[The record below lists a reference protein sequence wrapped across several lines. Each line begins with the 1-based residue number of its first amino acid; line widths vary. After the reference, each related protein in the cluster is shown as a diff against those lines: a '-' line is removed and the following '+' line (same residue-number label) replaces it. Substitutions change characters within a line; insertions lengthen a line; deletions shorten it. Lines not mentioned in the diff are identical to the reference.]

1 MRPSRR
7 SVRGGR
13 TPITVRPTPSTTSR
27 SPSTAGSAPNARRQS
42 PSESTTTGEAPGR
55 SSSSVNT
62 RPSEAEMPSVRKRLA
77 VTAASRARKGAP
89 SPRTEAI
96 PLLKIPDS
104 LKEALHSRYS
114 RYSGAEIQNRSN
126 PIVGNWV
133 ATRTNCSGAR

>member
-1 MRPSRR
+1 
-7 SVRGGR
+7 
-13 TPITVRPTPSTTSR
+13 
-27 SPSTAGSAPNARRQS
+27 
-42 PSESTTTGEAPGR
+42 
-55 SSSSVNT
+55 
-62 RPSEAEMPSVRKRLA
+62 MPSVRNRLA

-133 ATRTNCSGAR
+133 ATRTNCSGARYGSGAKTAPYTTVKTAMLAPTPRAMTESATSA